1 VVIGD
6 DVEVGANTA
15 IDRGALDDTVIEE
28 GVKLDNQIQIG
39 HNCRIGAHTAVAGC
53 VGIAGSTRIGSHCQ
67 LGGSAM
73 ISGHLTIADHVVIS
87 GGTLVAK
94 SIARA
99 GTYTSVFPMSPHD
112 EWLRNASLI
121 RHLHEMMDRIR
132 KLENE
137 IRKVEEK

>member
-1 VVIGD
+1 
-6 DVEVGANTA
+6 
-15 IDRGALDDTVIEE
+15 
-28 GVKLDNQIQIG
+28 
-39 HNCRIGAHTAVAGC
+39 
-53 VGIAGSTRIGSHCQ
+53 
-67 LGGSAM
+67 M

-87 GGTLVAK
+87 GGTLVIK

-99 GTYTSVFPMSPHD
+99 GTYTAVFPMSPHD